1 MWECVELSVFPLI
14 NIIPVNKYGNLI
26 NSEFNEIT

>member
-1 MWECVELSVFPLI
+1 MWECVELSVFTLI

>member
-1 MWECVELSVFPLI
+1 MWECVELSVFTLI
-14 NIIPVNKYGNLI
+14 NIIRVNKYGNLI